1 MWSPDH
7 IKEDI
12 MLNIGQLNEGIVLD
26 HIEAGKAMEIYSLL
40 GLGELDSGV
49 AIIKNAHSNKMGK
62 KDIIKIEG
70 GIDLVDLD
78 ALGYIDCN
86 ITVDIIK
93 DGVVAEKKQL
103 TLPKILT
110 NVIKCTNPR
119 CITSVETQLDQVFLL
134 TNEKKHIY
142 RCRYCE
148 EKHT

>member
-1 MWSPDH
+1 
-7 IKEDI
+7 

-49 AIIKNAHSNKMGK
+49 AIIKNAQSNKMGK

-70 GIDLVDLD
+70 GMDLVDLD

-93 DGVVAEKKQL
+93 DGVVAEKKEL

-119 CITSVETQLDQVFLL
+119 CITSIEPQLDQVFLL

-148 EKHT
+148 EKHS

>member
-1 MWSPDH
+1 
-7 IKEDI
+7 

-49 AIIKNAHSNKMGK
+49 AIIKNAQSNKMGK

-70 GIDLVDLD
+70 GMDLVDLD

-93 DGVVAEKKQL
+93 DGVVAEKREL
-103 TLPKILT
+103 TMPKVLT

-119 CITSVETQLDQVFLL
+119 CITSIEPQLDQVFLL

>member
-1 MWSPDH
+1 
-7 IKEDI
+7 

-70 GIDLVDLD
+70 GMDLVDLD

-134 TNEKKHIY
+134 TNEEKHIY

-148 EKHT
+148 EKHN

>member
-1 MWSPDH
+1 
-7 IKEDI
+7 

-26 HIEAGKAMEIYSLL
+26 HIMAGKAMEIYKLL

-70 GIDLVDLD
+70 GEELVDLD

-93 DGVVAEKKQL
+93 DGKVAQKKQL
-103 TLPKILT
+103 TLPKVLT

-119 CITSVETQLDQVFLL
+119 CITTAEPQLDHVFLL

-148 EKHT
+148 EKHA